1 MTKPRKIN
9 WNKPCLRVGTVITP
23 DGMKRLAQPVAEADV
38 LELRVDC
45 LRAEGLEPEAIIK
58 ALKARRNP
66 VLLTLRTTI
75 EGGAYPW
82 KSTERILLFEKLI
95 PYADAVDLELV
106 NMKYVHPLLQQARN
120 ENRGVI
126 LSSHSLNRKITF
138 GKAVRIIE
146 EFRKY
151 RVQAYKLATLVRTQ
165 EDLKVLAQV
174 LMEYPRLRLGL
185 MGTGP
190 LADVSRLVLPPLGS
204 KLVYGYLDEPAA
216 KGQPSLEQVSDF
228 VEFVPRS

>member
-1 MTKPRKIN
+1 
-9 WNKPCLRVGTVITP
+9 
-23 DGMKRLAQPVAEADV
+23 MKQLAQPIAEADI
-38 LELRVDC
+38 LELRVDH
-45 LRAEGLEPEAIIK
+45 LRAQEIEPDAIIK

-66 VLLTLRTTI
+66 VLLTLRTTV

-95 PYADAVDLELV
+95 PYADAIDLELV
-106 NMKYVHPLLQQARN
+106 NMKFVKPLLFQAR
-120 ENRGVI
+120 EGNRGVI
-126 LSSHSLNRKITF
+126 LSSHSLERKITF

-151 RVQAYKLATLVRTQ
+151 RVQAYKLAALVRTQ

-174 LMEYPRLRLGL
+174 LMEYPRLRIGL

-190 LADVSRLVLPPLGS
+190 LADVSRLVLPPLGA
-204 KLVYGYLDEPAA
+204 KLVYGYLDEPAS

-228 VEFVPRS
+228 VEFVPKK